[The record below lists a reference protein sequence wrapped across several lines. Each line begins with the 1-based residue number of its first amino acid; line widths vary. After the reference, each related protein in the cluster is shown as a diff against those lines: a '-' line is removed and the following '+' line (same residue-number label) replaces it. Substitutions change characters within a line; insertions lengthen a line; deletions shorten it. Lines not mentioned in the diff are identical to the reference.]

1 MKIFIWTAIII
12 CTFACKKKNEGE
24 KQSVINDRPYEI
36 DERVGYFLQYD
47 TALSRIVDVKAK
59 AKVLA
64 KGFSWSEGC
73 LWVEGQNM
81 LLFSD
86 VPHNR
91 IHKWTETNGTEIFLS
106 PSGYTGEMPSESK
119 EPGSN
124 GLALHP
130 DGKLLICQHG
140 NRAVAKM
147 KMEVN
152 TGSPLFEYIAT
163 DYNGKK
169 FNSPNDLYCTQD
181 GEIYFTDPPYG
192 LPSQDDQDPKKELSW
207 NGVYK
212 INKKGEVIL
221 LCDSITRP
229 NGIAM
234 FPGEKRLLVACSD
247 PKKPNWYVWDVEG
260 DSLANGK
267 IFYSLEGYDKN
278 LAGLPDGCKIDSGG
292 NVYATGPGGIYFFNH
307 EGKKLGLFKL
317 RDPASNCALSD
328 DEKMLFITNDMYVLR
343 LSLK

>member
-1 MKIFIWTAIII
+1 MKIWFLSTIII
-12 CTFACKKKNEGE
+12 SVMACKSNNQESGPDT
-24 KQSVINDRPYEI
+24 IPNRPYEI
-36 DERVGYFLQYD
+36 DEHVGYFLQYEES
-47 TALSRIVDVKAK
+47 LSKIVDVKSK

-73 LWVEGQNM
+73 LWVADQNM

-91 IHKWTETNGTEIFLS
+91 IHKWTEIGGTEVYLS
-106 PSGYTGEMPSESK
+106 PSGYTGEMPSESR

-140 NRAVAKM
+140 NRAIAKM
-147 KMEVN
+147 KLEVQS
-152 TGSPLFEYIAT
+152 GSPLFEYLAT
-163 DYNGKK
+163 QYQGKK
-169 FNSPNDLYCTQD
+169 FNSPNDLYCTKE

-192 LPSQDDQDPKKELSW
+192 LPTQDDKDPKKEIPW

-212 INKKGEVIL
+212 INNKGEVVL

-247 PKKPNWYVWDVEG
+247 SNKPNWYVWDVEG
-260 DSLANGK
+260 DTLKNGQ
-267 IFYSLEGYDKN
+267 IFYSLEGYDKS
-278 LAGLPDGCKIDSGG
+278 LTGLPDGCKIDSKG
-292 NVYATGPGGIYFFNH
+292 NVYATGPGGVYFFDQN
-307 EGKKLGLFKL
+307 GKILGLFKL
-317 RDPASNCALSD
+317 RDPASNCALSN
-328 DEKMLFITNDMYVLR
+328 DEKVLFITNDKYVLK
-343 LSLK
+343 LSLL